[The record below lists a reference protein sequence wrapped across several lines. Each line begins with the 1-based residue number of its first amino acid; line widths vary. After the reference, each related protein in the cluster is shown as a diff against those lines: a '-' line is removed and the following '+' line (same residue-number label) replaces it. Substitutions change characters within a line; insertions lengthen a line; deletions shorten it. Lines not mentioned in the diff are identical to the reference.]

1 MHELAEQMLDLY
13 RPRGTNGDCDAA
25 AVAEEVAA
33 VVRIGLGDS
42 GIDVM
47 VVAPVPVRVNIPVDG
62 LKQVLLNLVQ
72 NAQEALGDSGRIA
85 IHVVAEGAHA
95 RIDVTD
101 TWPSISEQA
110 LPQMFDPF
118 FTTKADVRGVGLG
131 LFTAAGLTRSRG
143 GRIAAANRTDGAG
156 ARLTVEIP
164 LVVMAASEASV

>member
-1 MHELAEQMLDLY
+1 MLDLN
-13 RPRGTNGDCDAA
+13 RPRGTTGDCDAA

-33 VVRIGLGDS
+33 VVRMGLGGS
-42 GIDVM
+42 EIDVM
-47 VVAPVPVRVNIPVDG
+47 VTAPEPVRADIPADG

-85 IHVVAEGAHA
+85 IDVAAKGAHA

-101 TWPSISEQA
+101 TGPGISNEA
-110 LPQMFDPF
+110 LPQIFDPF

-143 GRIAAANRTDGAG
+143 GRIAATNRADGAG
-156 ARLTVEIP
+156 ARLTVEVP
-164 LVVMAASEASV
+164 LVAMAASKASA